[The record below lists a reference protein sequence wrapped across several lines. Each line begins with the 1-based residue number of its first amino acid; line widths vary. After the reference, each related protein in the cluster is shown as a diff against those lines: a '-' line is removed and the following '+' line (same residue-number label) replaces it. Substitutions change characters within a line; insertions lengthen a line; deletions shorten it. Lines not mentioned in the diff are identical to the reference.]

1 VIPVRVRMDARP
13 VLASD
18 RVIDLQPTH
27 PIALSETPCP
37 ACDGPLAG
45 TKVVLVLAGIA
56 PEDRERA
63 TGEWGTGGAVVVH
76 AACAGVTP

>member
-1 VIPVRVRMDARP
+1 MDARP
-13 VLASD
+13 VLASG
-18 RVIDLQPTH
+18 RVIDLSPTH
-27 PIALSETPCP
+27 PMALSETPCP

-45 TKVVLVLAGIA
+45 AKIVLVFIGIA

-63 TGEWGTGGAVVVH
+63 TGEWGTGGAVAVH